1 MLYTHMATVKC
12 RDLTKV
18 FSTPSGQEVAV
29 DSINMTLDDGDFTT
43 LVGPSGCGKTT
54 LLRMISGLE
63 TPTEGQITFDDRDV
77 TNLRP
82 QNRDISM
89 VFQDIAL
96 FPFKTVRE
104 NIEYGLKYTDVDSEE
119 TAEKVDTMADVADIP
134 ELLDK
139 KPNQL
144 SGGQQQRV
152 ALARSL
158 VRSPSIFLLDEPM
171 SDLDAKLKIEM
182 RAELKELHREFQTTT
197 LYVTHDQEEAM
208 TLSDEVVVINDGRIM
223 QKASPYDVYHNPA
236 TLFVAQFMGS
246 PTINTIEAS
255 LTDDGIT
262 SPMLSSDI
270 NLSPDQRD
278 QIAAAATGESLS
290 LGVRPTDLHPV
301 DANVELHLEATVNIY
316 EQMGDDIIL
325 HLESTMDGRDL
336 RALTPPHDRPERR
349 ETFTLG
355 FDLADLHVF
364 DGSTHEAI
372 VNGFE
377 TAKRQSAKP

>member
-1 MLYTHMATVKC
+1 MARVTC
-12 RDLTKV
+12 TDLRKV
-18 FSTPSGQEVAV
+18 FPTPAGNEVAV
-29 DSINMTLDDGDFTT
+29 DSISMTLEDGEFTT

-63 TPTEGQITFDDRDV
+63 TPTEGRITFDEDDV

-104 NIEYGLKYTDVDSEE
+104 NIEYGLKYTDVDGETRDEQVEE
-119 TAEKVDTMADVADIP
+119 MARITDIE

-152 ALARSL
+152 ALSRSL
-158 VRSPSIFLLDEPM
+158 IRSPAIFLLDEPM

-208 TLSDEVVVINDGRIM
+208 TLSDQVVIMNDGMIM
-223 QKASPYDVYHNPA
+223 QKASPYDVYHNPNNV
-236 TLFVAQFMGS
+236 FVARFMGS
-246 PTINTIEAS
+246 PTINTIEA
-255 LTDDGIT
+255 TMTPDGVS
-262 SPMLSSDI
+262 SPLLSSDVD
-270 NLSPDQRD
+270 LSSAQRER
-278 QIAAAATGESLS
+278 IASAATGDQVT
-290 LGVRPTDLHPV
+290 LGIRPSDLKPV
-301 DANVELHLEATVNIY
+301 DDDTEPSIEARVNIF

-325 HLESTMDGRDL
+325 HLKSAADEQDL
-336 RALTPPHDRPERR
+336 RALAPPHDRPERG

-355 FDLADLHVF
+355 FDVADLHVF
-364 DGSTHEAI
+364 DGRTGEALA
-372 VNGFE
+372 NGFE
-377 TAKRQSAKP
+377 RAERESPKP

>member
-1 MLYTHMATVKC
+1 MATVEC
-12 RDLTKV
+12 TDLRKV
-18 FSTPSGQEVAV
+18 FATPSGDEIAV
-29 DSINMTLDDGDFTT
+29 DSIDMTLGDGDFTT

-63 TPTEGQITFDDRDV
+63 TPTEGTITFDDRDV
-77 TNLRP
+77 TDLRP

-96 FPFKTVRE
+96 FPFKTVRQ
-104 NIEYGLKYTDVDSEE
+104 NIEYGLKYTDVNDDEVS
-119 TAEKVDTMADVADIP
+119 EKVEKMAKMSDIS

-139 KPNQL
+139 KPGQL

-182 RAELKELHREFQTTT
+182 RAELKELHREFRTTT

-208 TLSDEVVVINDGRIM
+208 TLSDEVVIMNDGRIM
-223 QKASPYDVYHNPA
+223 QKDTPYNVYHNP
-236 TLFVAQFMGS
+236 TNLFVARFMGS
-246 PTINTIEAS
+246 PTINTMDAT
-255 LTDDGIT
+255 LTETGIS

-270 NLSPDQRD
+270 ELSEEQLETFADT
-278 QIAAAATGESLS
+278 ATGTELI
-290 LGVRPTDLHPV
+290 LAIRPTDLHPV
-301 DANVELHLEATVNIY
+301 DTGTEPHIEAIVNIY

-325 HLESTMDGRDL
+325 HLDSEATDESL
-336 RALTPPHDRPERR
+336 RALAPPHNQPERGDR
-349 ETFTLG
+349 FTLG
-355 FDLADLHVF
+355 FDLTDLHVF
-364 DGSTHEAI
+364 DATTEDAI
-372 VNGFE
+372 VNGFKQAE
-377 TAKRQSAKP
+377 PQPPNP

>member
-1 MLYTHMATVKC
+1 M
-12 RDLTKV
+12 
-18 FSTPSGQEVAV
+18 FPTPAGNEVAV
-29 DSINMTLDDGDFTT
+29 DSISMTLEDGEFTT

-63 TPTEGQITFDDRDV
+63 TPTEGRITFDEDDV

-104 NIEYGLKYTDVDSEE
+104 NIEYGLKYTDVDGETRDEQVEE
-119 TAEKVDTMADVADIP
+119 MARITDIE

-152 ALARSL
+152 ALSRSL
-158 VRSPSIFLLDEPM
+158 IRSPAIFLLDEPM

-208 TLSDEVVVINDGRIM
+208 TLSDQVVIMNDGMIM
-223 QKASPYDVYHNPA
+223 QKASPYDVYHNPNNV
-236 TLFVAQFMGS
+236 FVARFMGS
-246 PTINTIEAS
+246 PTINTIEA
-255 LTDDGIT
+255 TMTPDGVS
-262 SPMLSSDI
+262 SPLLSSDVD
-270 NLSPDQRD
+270 LSSAQRER
-278 QIAAAATGESLS
+278 IASAATGDQVT
-290 LGVRPTDLHPV
+290 LGIRPSDLKPV
-301 DANVELHLEATVNIY
+301 DDDTEPSIEARVNIF

-325 HLESTMDGRDL
+325 HLKSAADEQDL
-336 RALTPPHDRPERR
+336 RALAPPHDRPERG

-355 FDLADLHVF
+355 FDVADLHVF
-364 DGSTHEAI
+364 DGRTGEALA
-372 VNGFE
+372 NGFE
-377 TAKRQSAKP
+377 RAERESPKP